1 MAVTLFFTLHPLRS
15 LRASVQ
21 AAKKGDP
28 ARADDTAAD
37 PADASIPRG
46 NVAISSTKAG
56 SGERV
61 NVQSASRARVDP
73 PAPAS
78 EQASLAARLR
88 VDV

>member
-15 LRASVQ
+15 LRASAQ

-28 ARADDTAAD
+28 PRADSTGAD
-37 PADASIPRG
+37 PPDAPIPRG
-46 NVAISSTKAG
+46 NTAISSTEPG
-56 SGERV
+56 RGERV

-78 EQASLAARLR
+78 EQAALAARLR